1 MPSYI
6 DLCHEITTLGRS
18 CDITAVL
25 AVSAVVSCPVSTFWP
40 PLGGSLYRSPL
51 SQFLVGH
58 GVDQAI
64 DSQHRA
70 VDLLW
75 TTTDNV
81 KPEVRYEILYPMN
94 CDLRFSGR
102 PLFIS
107 TRASE
112 PRHLL
117 QTRHL
122 FGTRR
127 LIQVLHQLL
136 LLSCKIFIPIQKPH
150 SPYIH

>member
-40 PLGGSLYRSPL
+40 PLCGSLYRSPL

-58 GVDQAI
+58 GVD
-64 DSQHRA
+64 SQHRA
-70 VDLLW
+70 VHLMW

-81 KPEVRYEILYPMN
+81 KPEVRYEILYP
-94 CDLRFSGR
+94 
-102 PLFIS
+102 
-107 TRASE
+107 
-112 PRHLL
+112 
-117 QTRHL
+117 
-122 FGTRR
+122 
-127 LIQVLHQLL
+127 
-136 LLSCKIFIPIQKPH
+136 
-150 SPYIH
+150 